1 MKNLLLISIL
11 FGFTIIGK
19 TMAQATNDI
28 IKLHKMESNN
38 AKGFQW
44 LGYGY
49 KGYELY
55 AALESITDHA
65 IYDMSQVEVE
75 VSHRDLK
82 PSDLTSYSEKSVEK
96 YNRSRFS
103 KLEVSGGHS
112 LFSATPVINFNSFKK
127 STDVNSLITGIR
139 VIRLYRLTVPKNTP
153 LDTAFSIDLESM
165 DPIELFKKYGTHVLN
180 SFIVGARYEVS
191 SYLESNSENEKKVKI
206 ALKAVIDKTLGAS
219 GQTDGFSNE
228 DEDLIVSRLNIWSY
242 GGEGEKDYNLWL
254 NNLNDNNLAIAEF
267 EKKSLIPLY
276 DLIQNNNSRKAEL
289 KSSYD
294 QYLKGYGSLLWS
306 SKLNIMPN
314 DEEIITSEENY
325 PNIDNMLGQI
335 GEMVLVKVGDIVAEI
350 LTAKAYDLINGQED
364 EAQNGN
370 VKEITNILR
379 TYSDISN
386 VINDD
391 TENEVGKIEEINKII
406 GGADDVVDDP
416 NNGNHKKPSKP
427 SKGGKKILKIL
438 GRAGGFLL
446 ETTARA
452 AIPELEISEINNRV
466 PKTGGISAIKKHERK
481 IGRKEQRIS
490 NIKDR
495 ATRKTSNSLSKI
507 ERKINKVQKKWN

>member
-1 MKNLLLISIL
+1 M
-11 FGFTIIGK
+11 
-19 TMAQATNDI
+19 
-28 IKLHKMESNN
+28 
-38 AKGFQW
+38 
-44 LGYGY
+44 
-49 KGYELY
+49 
-55 AALESITDHA
+55 
-65 IYDMSQVEVE
+65 
-75 VSHRDLK
+75 
-82 PSDLTSYSEKSVEK
+82 
-96 YNRSRFS
+96 
-103 KLEVSGGHS
+103 
-112 LFSATPVINFNSFKK
+112 
-127 STDVNSLITGIR
+127 
-139 VIRLYRLTVPKNTP
+139 IRLYRLTVPKNTP

-191 SYLESNSENEKKVKI
+191 SYLESNSKNEKKVKI

-219 GQTDGFSNE
+219 GQTDGFSIE
-228 DEDLIVSRLNIWSY
+228 DEDLLVSRLNVWSY

-314 DEEIITSEENY
+314 DEEIIISEENY
-325 PNIDNMLGQI
+325 PDIDNILGPI
-335 GEMVLVKVGDIVAEI
+335 GEMVLGTVGDIVAEI
-350 LTAKAYDLINGQED
+350 LIAKANDLINGQED

-391 TENEVGKIEEINKII
+391 TENGAGKIEEINNII
-406 GGADDVVDDP
+406 GGTDDDVGNP
-416 NNGNHKKPSKP
+416 NNGNHNYYRPPEKP
-427 SKGGKKILKIL
+427 GKHGKIKKIL
-438 GRAGGFLL
+438 GRVGGFLSK
-446 ETTARA
+446 TAVEV
-452 AIPELEISEINNRV
+452 AIPGVEISENNRV
-466 PKTGGISAIKKHERK
+466 PKTGGISAINKRKRKTGRKTGIKKRKISKINDRATRRVSNSISK
-481 IGRKEQRIS
+481 IGRK
-490 NIKDR
+490 
-495 ATRKTSNSLSKI
+495 
-507 ERKINKVQKKWN
+507 INKAQKKWD

>member
-1 MKNLLLISIL
+1 MLGCTNMETTL
-11 FGFTIIGK
+11 
-19 TMAQATNDI
+19 AQAANEI
-28 IKLHKMESNN
+28 IVLNKTESN
-38 AKGFQW
+38 KTLGSEW

-55 AALESITDHA
+55 AALESITEHT

-75 VSHRDLK
+75 VSYRDLK
-82 PSDLTSYSEKSVEK
+82 PSDLTSYSEKSVAK

-112 LFSATPVINFNSFKK
+112 LFSATPVINFNGFKK
-127 STDVNSLITGIR
+127 STDVISLITGIR

-165 DPIELFKKYGTHVLN
+165 DPIDLFKKYGTHVLN

-191 SYLESNSENEKKVKI
+191 SYLESNSKNEKKVKI

-219 GQTDGFSNE
+219 GQTDGFSIE
-228 DEDLIVSRLNIWSY
+228 DEDLIVSRLNKWSY

-276 DLIQNNNSRKAEL
+276 DLIQNNKSRKAEL

-325 PNIDNMLGQI
+325 PDIDNIFGQI
-335 GEMVLVKVGDIVAEI
+335 GVMVLEKVGDIVAEI
-350 LTAKAYDLINGQED
+350 LIAKANDLINGQED

-370 VKEITNILR
+370 VKEITNMLR

-391 TENEVGKIEEINKII
+391 TENGAGKIEKINNII
-406 GGADDVVDDP
+406 GGADDDVGNP
-416 NNGNHKKPSKP
+416 NNGNHTKPINDGHQIKPIKKE
-427 SKGGKKILKIL
+427 KKIKKFLSRIGESLKRHAERSERQEQGIL
-438 GRAGGFLL
+438 SRNKREKKGQRILP
-446 ETTARA
+446 TNK
-452 AIPELEISEINNRV
+452 PER
-466 PKTGGISAIKKHERK
+466 KTGRQGRRINKINHRRTRKASNSISK
-481 IGRKEQRIS
+481 IG
-490 NIKDR
+490 
-495 ATRKTSNSLSKI
+495 
-507 ERKINKVQKKWN
+507 RKINKVQKKWK